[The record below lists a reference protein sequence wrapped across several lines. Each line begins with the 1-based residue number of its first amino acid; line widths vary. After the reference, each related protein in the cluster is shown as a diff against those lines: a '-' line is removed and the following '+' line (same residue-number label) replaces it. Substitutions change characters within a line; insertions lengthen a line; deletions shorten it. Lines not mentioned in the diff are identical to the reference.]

1 MAWLERMGQAAA
13 SPPLRGHAEVHVSD
27 PALATHSGK
36 HTVCGRGTLWSRD
49 IACDTLVPGQFLVTY
64 VAL

>member
-1 MAWLERMGQAAA
+1 MA
-13 SPPLRGHAEVHVSD
+13 SPPLRGHVEVHVSD

>member
-1 MAWLERMGQAAA
+1 MA
-13 SPPLRGHAEVHVSD
+13 SPPLRGHVEVHVSD

-49 IACDTLVPGQFLVTY
+49 IVPGQFLVTY